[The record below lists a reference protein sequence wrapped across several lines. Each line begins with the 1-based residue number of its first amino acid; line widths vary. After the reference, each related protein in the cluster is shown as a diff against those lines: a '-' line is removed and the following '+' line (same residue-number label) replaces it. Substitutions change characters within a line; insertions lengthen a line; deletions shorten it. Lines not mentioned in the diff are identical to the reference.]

1 MYKFVWKSRLPILI
15 GAFGGTLAG
24 KDFFYAAIY
33 IVAFGLFLAW
43 LDVIITKAYP
53 NISEKTGCGMVGIS
67 VLTMIIIFVLY
78 Y

>member
-33 IVAFGLFLAW
+33 IVAFGLFLGL
-43 LDVIITKAYP
+43 LDVIITKSYSD
-53 NISEKTGCGMVGIS
+53 ISEKTGCGMVGIS
-67 VLTMIIIFVLY
+67 VLTMIVIFVLY

>member
-1 MYKFVWKSRLPILI
+1 MYKHVWNARLPILI
-15 GAFGGTLAG
+15 GAFAGTLAG
-24 KDFFYAAIY
+24 KDFLYAAIY